1 MRLNSILGLVV
12 STIIVAGCAD
22 GNSVLSLNLST
33 PDVLTGVDHVT
44 ITVTDVARNAK
55 SRPAQYAVS
64 GGMIPPA
71 QQIALVL
78 PAKVRGAIHVDAS
91 VEAADGTVL
100 GLGGGDYMVAPSK
113 QATGDLV
120 VRSIEVLPD
129 AGMSTVTVDRPTG
142 VAANGADASV
152 ITVKLVNVHGTPL
165 AGVAV
170 QIMASGMGASLS
182 TPDPTGP
189 DGSTTS
195 SLRSTIA
202 ETDTVTVTALGVTL
216 AQQPTVMFV
225 AGGPVHLT
233 FLVQPT
239 ASYAQKLMT
248 PVQVQIQ
255 DDQGNVI
262 STGTNTITLALS
274 SNSANA
280 SVIGVPTVDAVAGLA
295 TFDVIGVDKAAQGLT
310 LTATSPGLA
319 SATSTALNVADYPWQ
334 LVTTG
339 LYGGSINSLAV
350 APAIGSSPIT
360 LYADTY
366 GGVFTST
373 NLAATWT
380 SAAFGLNSAAFVV
393 VDPSTAG
400 TAYTTGGAF
409 IVKTANGGIGWKAYS
424 AGTTGHAAEWIA
436 VNPTN
441 PAIVYAG
448 NDVNLFKSTDGGK
461 HWSPTTF
468 GYETTTLAVDPNTP
482 STIYASGHQAGVGD
496 KGLFKSTDAGASWAA
511 VSGLPTLS
519 IQSTYALPTGI
530 FVTTQS
536 TTLRSTDGGATWTD
550 LMLQPGDKIAAAP
563 SNPMTV
569 YAELGYTLK
578 ISTDGGATF
587 PTSKSSGNLFIYD
600 VVVHP
605 TNPNELFF
613 ATPLGVYV
621 STDAGTTLTPAS
633 VGISNLPINAIA
645 LNGSHVTVGT
655 NVSQTFHSIDAGN
668 TWTLSTTDPNDPGSV
683 SMTYDPV
690 NSALYMCAL
699 GFHISMDDGATFGAA
714 TSGAAG
720 NQCGRALFASSA
732 SVFVGG
738 PAGIFKSTD
747 RGMTW
752 TASAL
757 LNKTTFSLAG
767 KGDGTTVF
775 AGINPSGIYRSTDSG
790 TTWSSVQATDVANAI
805 VYDDNDPTHVY
816 SGLNCTTTTGDTG
829 GFRVSSDT
837 GTTWGPLLKP
847 GTCVSNMADV
857 SHLAYLMATASVNN
871 VATFMR
877 SADKAQTWSSIPVG
891 LYACP
896 NCSAST
902 RLMPIAASSDA
913 KTVYVGT
920 FVGLYRS
927 LSGGM

>member
-1 MRLNSILGLVV
+1 MRLNSILGVV
-12 STIIVAGCAD
+12 ASTIIVAGCAD

-33 PDVLTGVDHVT
+33 PDALTGVDHVT

-71 QQIALVL
+71 QKIALVL
-78 PAKVRGAIHVDAS
+78 PAKVRGAVHVDAS

-129 AGMSTVTVDRPTG
+129 AAMSTVTVDRSTG
-142 VAANGADASV
+142 VAANGADAAV
-152 ITVKLVNVHGTPL
+152 VTVKLVNLHGVPL
-165 AGVAV
+165 AGVTV
-170 QIMASGMGASLS
+170 QIVASGMGASLS

-195 SLRSTIA
+195 SLTSTVA
-202 ETDTVTVTALGVTL
+202 ETDTVTATALGVTL

-225 AGGPVHLT
+225 AGGPVHLA

-239 ASYAQKLMT
+239 TSYAQKVMT
-248 PVQVQIQ
+248 PVKVQIQ

-262 STGTNTITLALS
+262 STATNTITLALS

-280 SVIGVPTVDAVAGLA
+280 SVIGVPTVDAVAGVA
-295 TFDVIGVDKAAQGLT
+295 TFDVLGVDKAAQGLT
-310 LTATSPGLA
+310 LTATSPSLA
-319 SATSTALNVADYPWQ
+319 SATSLTFNVTDYPWQ

-339 LYGGSINSLAV
+339 LYGGTIYSIAMV
-350 APAIGSSPIT
+350 PAIGTSPIT
-360 LYADTY
+360 LYAQTP
-366 GGVFTST
+366 GGIFAST
-373 NLAATWT
+373 NLASTWT
-380 SAAFGLNSAAFVV
+380 SASFGLNATAPVV

-400 TAYTTGGAF
+400 TAYTSGGAF
-409 IVKTANGGIGWKAYS
+409 ILKTANGGGGWTPYS
-424 AGTTGHAAEWIA
+424 AGTTGSAAAFIA
-436 VNPTN
+436 VNPAN

-468 GYETTTLAVDPNTP
+468 GYETTSLAVDPTTP
-482 STIYASGHQAGVGD
+482 STVYASGYQAGVGD
-496 KGLFKSTDAGASWAA
+496 KGLFKSTDAGGSWAA
-511 VSGLPTLS
+511 ISGLPTLS
-519 IQSTYALPTGI
+519 IQGLWALPTGV

-536 TTLRSTDGGATWTD
+536 TTLRSPDGGSTWTD
-550 LMLQPGDKIAAAP
+550 LMLPPGNKIVAAP

-569 YAELGYTLK
+569 YIQGSAGNLK

-587 PTSKSSGNLFIYD
+587 PTTKTMNTLTISD

-605 TNPNELFF
+605 TNPNQLFF
-613 ATPLGVYV
+613 ATSHGVSV
-621 STDAGTTLTPAS
+621 STDAGTTLTPSS
-633 VGISNLPINAIA
+633 VGISNLPITAVA

-655 NVSQTFHSIDAGN
+655 GIGQTFYSADAGN
-668 TWTLSTTDPNDPGSV
+668 TWALSATDPNDTASTA
-683 SMTYDPV
+683 SLAYDPV
-690 NSALYMCAL
+690 NLQLDMCAS
-699 GFHISMDDGATFGAA
+699 GFHISSDNGATFGAA
-714 TSGAAG
+714 ISGAAG
-720 NQCGRALFASSA
+720 NQCGRALFANMS

-757 LNKTTFSLAG
+757 LNKGTLSIAG
-767 KGDGTTVF
+767 KSDGTTVF
-775 AGINPSGIYRSTDSG
+775 AGVSTSGIYRSTDSG
-790 TTWSSVQATDVANAI
+790 TTWSSVQSGDYATAI
-805 VYDDNDPTHVY
+805 VYDDTDPTHVY
-816 SGLNCTTTTGDTG
+816 AGMNCTTTPGTG

-837 GTTWGPLLKP
+837 GTTWGALIKP
-847 GTCVSNMADV
+847 GTCVAGMIDV
-857 SHLAYLMATASVNN
+857 NRLAFLMAAATVNN
-871 VATFMR
+871 VATFM
-877 SADKAQTWSSIPVG
+877 SSFDKAQTWSSIPIAPYPYLLSVAAGAGG
-891 LYACP
+891 L
-896 NCSAST
+896 
-902 RLMPIAASSDA
+902 AASSDG

-920 FVGLYRS
+920 TAGLYRS